1 MRNEYDFSNAKRAS
15 EVPHLAALQAEMKH
29 EIENVRIDRDVI
41 TAFKATGNGWQ
52 NRLNDALRDWLKTHP
67 NLESA

>member
-1 MRNEYDFSNAKRAS
+1 MRNEYDFSKAKRTS

-29 EIENVRIDRDVI
+29 EIENVMIDRDVI

-52 NRLNDALRDWLKTHP
+52 NRLNDALRDWLRTHP